1 MKKDNEIKSNRKYLK
16 TALRMLRQGN
26 SMLLNASQAIGIDD
40 VSRATANMHDNIEEV
55 LKQTELLKDYLSGQY
70 TMKFEEN

>member
-1 MKKDNEIKSNRKYLK
+1 MNKIKSNRKYLK

-26 SMLLNASQAIGIDD
+26 SMLLKASQAIDMDD
-40 VSRATANMHDNIEEV
+40 VSRITENMHDNIEDI
-55 LKQTELLKDYLSGQY
+55 LKLTDLLKDYLSGQY

>member
-1 MKKDNEIKSNRKYLK
+1 MNKIKSNRKYLK

-26 SMLLNASQAIGIDD
+26 SMLLKASQAIDMDD
-40 VSRATANMHDNIEEV
+40 VSRITANMHDNIEDI
-55 LKQTELLKDYLSGQY
+55 LKLTDLLKDYLSGQY

>member
-1 MKKDNEIKSNRKYLK
+1 MNKSNRKYLK

-26 SMLLNASQAIGIDD
+26 SMLLKASQAIDMDD
-40 VSRATANMHDNIEEV
+40 VSNVTANMHDEIETV

>member
-1 MKKDNEIKSNRKYLK
+1 MNNENKSNRKYLK

-26 SMLLNASQAIGIDD
+26 SMLLNASQTIDMDD
-40 VSRATANMHDNIEEV
+40 VSDVTANMHDEIETT

>member
-1 MKKDNEIKSNRKYLK
+1 MSDNKSNRKYLK

-26 SMLLNASQAIGIDD
+26 SMLLNASQTIDMDD
-40 VSRATANMHDNIEEV
+40 VSDVTANMHDEIETA

>member
-1 MKKDNEIKSNRKYLK
+1 MNDNKSNRKYLK

-26 SMLLNASQAIGIDD
+26 SMLLNASQTIDMDDISD
-40 VSRATANMHDNIEEV
+40 VTANMHDEIEIT

>member
-1 MKKDNEIKSNRKYLK
+1 MNKSNRKYLK

-26 SMLLNASQAIGIDD
+26 FMLLKASHAIDIDD
-40 VSRATANMHDNIEEV
+40 VSRITANMHDEIETA

-70 TMKFEEN
+70 SMKFEDE